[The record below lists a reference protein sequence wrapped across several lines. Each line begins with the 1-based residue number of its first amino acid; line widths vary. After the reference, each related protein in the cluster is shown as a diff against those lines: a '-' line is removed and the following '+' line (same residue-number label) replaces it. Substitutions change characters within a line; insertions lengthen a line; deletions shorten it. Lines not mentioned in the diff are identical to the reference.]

1 MNGEHPQST
10 AKIMGH
16 PIHPMLVAFPIAFLY
31 GALGFDAAGR
41 LADWPGGWST
51 ASRWLLGAGLVGAA
65 LAAVAGLAD
74 FAGDRRIRQL
84 SDAWAH
90 MVGNVVVVLIEAAN
104 LLLRLGGEGVSTTG
118 VVLSGISVALLAFT
132 GWKGGELVFRHG
144 VGVHGGERST
154 L

>member
-1 MNGEHPQST
+1 MNGEHPHST

-16 PIHPMLVAFPIAFLY
+16 PIHPMLVPLPITFFIAAFATDLMF
-31 GALGFDAAGR
+31 
-41 LADWPGGWST
+41 LADGSAGWAT

>member
-16 PIHPMLVAFPIAFLY
+16 PIHPMLVPLPITFFIA
-31 GALGFDAAGR
+31 ALATDLMF
-41 LADWPGGWST
+41 LADGSEGWAT